1 MTPAESQALRKA
13 ALTTIERCVMDVVG
27 TVVGEDAPLM
37 ENGLDS
43 LGSSELVGALSNK
56 FSTTMETTFLF
67 DHPTIGAVAAVI
79 VAANAAEEEAE
90 AKKDDITKSLIGMFI
105 NRFRESIAE
114 RFQTALP
121 EDLLEK
127 FPSLAEVARH
137 LVKLTQP
144 DAESDDELSDMDEA
158 DFDDDAPGGA
168 LRAAKAVAV
177 LPAFSFTL
185 PGPHVRENLFEFVGP
200 LLANAS
206 TPAALWVADGTP
218 AGYGSF
224 VRLGAF
230 FDVVGSF
237 GVSRREASELDHS
250 ISLVL
255 EASYGALRGNHAG
268 DKQCR
273 SALMNDPCGLFMG
286 AGGFVMSAAINTTGL
301 PPPKTASVYAGTSA
315 R

>member
-1 MTPAESQALRKA
+1 MTPAKESQALRKG

-27 TVVGEDAPLM
+27 TVVGETRRSWRTASTAS
-37 ENGLDS
+37 GAS
-43 LGSSELVGALSNK
+43 GSSALSNK

-79 VAANAAEEEAE
+79 VAANAAERRAG
-90 AKKDDITKSLIGMFI
+90 AKKDDITRTCWRGS
-105 NRFRESIAE
+105 
-114 RFQTALP
+114 
-121 EDLLEK
+121 
-127 FPSLAEVARH
+127 SLAEVAQH

-144 DAESDDELSDMDEA
+144 GGVGDELSDIGEA
-158 DFDDDAPGGA
+158 DFDDDAPGGH

-185 PGPHVRENLFEFVGP
+185 PGPTR
-200 LLANAS
+200 
-206 TPAALWVADGTP
+206 
-218 AGYGSF
+218 YGSF

-230 FDVVGSF
+230 FDVVGL
-237 GVSRREASELDHS
+237 RRVAARGLELDHH
-250 ISLVL
+250 LARF

-301 PPPKTASVYAGTSA
+301 RRRSRVCVWPG
-315 R
+315 RR